1 MKMTLMQHFVELR
14 RRILWCALVF
24 VLAFCFGWI
33 VSPYVELFL
42 TQPLLSVWNDAAL
55 LYTGISD
62 GLMIQFSLATLV
74 ALIITVPVLLWHIWA
89 YVAPGLHKNEK
100 QFLIPIFLLSPM
112 LFVMGAAFAF
122 YILFPTVF
130 KFFLDLNE
138 SAYVPTVFLPAVT
151 GYLAFSIGMLKVFGV
166 AFQLPLVLV
175 GLNRVG
181 VLSKESVIK
190 SRRYVIIAVFVFAA
204 MLTPPDIVS
213 QILLAIPMLLLF
225 EISILFMRGEKA

>member
-42 TQPLLSVWNDAAL
+42 TQPLLSVWNDVAL

-112 LFVMGAAFAF
+112 LFVIGAAFAF

-181 VLSKESVIK
+181 VLSKEAVIK